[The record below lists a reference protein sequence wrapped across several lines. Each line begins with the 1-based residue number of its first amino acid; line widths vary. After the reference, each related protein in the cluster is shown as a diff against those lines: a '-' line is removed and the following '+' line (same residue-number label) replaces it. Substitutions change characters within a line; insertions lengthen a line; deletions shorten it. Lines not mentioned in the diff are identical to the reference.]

1 MKEADR
7 LLRNETRLT
16 EMHPSFRA
24 RVMPILKEL
33 EGFGYRPR
41 IQDAWRSL
49 DRQLELYKQG
59 YSKTTFGYHNIT
71 GANARKEAFAAD
83 ILSDDDPLGK
93 PLDYILHL
101 AAAAEKN
108 ECTTGIRWG
117 LSNQKSAIID
127 KVLADGNWKAQVQV
141 GWDPFHVQINII
153 GIEDLKAGK
162 RPPMPA
168 QDDGSQP
175 DEPTD
180 GGNTTVTDT
189 PEDQPEAE
197 GIFHYRVEKLETNEV
212 KEYNLPTP
220 LKPISLLPIPFVSQ
234 MGPGADAHRND
245 CGAACAV
252 MLLRAYL
259 GKKMTPDEFYTKN
272 GLQGDSLISA
282 GQIIDGMA
290 RQGLLSESRPGLALQ
305 NLFTYLSMGKP
316 LIALLRYKTLK
327 DAGLTQATFEG
338 PHFVV
343 VTGIDSK
350 YVYVNDPL
358 FEDPADG
365 EARAYPFD
373 LFWKA
378 WKDIANDPKYPA
390 VERLAIIPS
399 SVIGP
404 NQLRSVRI
412 TAAFLNIRSGPGSQY
427 PVVGSVK
434 KDTVVN
440 ILREY
445 YGWGEIGDK
454 KWIALAYTQLVE

>member
-24 RVMPILKEL
+24 RVAPILKDL

-59 YSKTTFGYHNIT
+59 FSKTTYGYHNVT

-117 LSNQKSAIID
+117 LSEQKSAIID
-127 KVLADGNWKAQVQV
+127 KTIADKNWKAQVQV
-141 GWDPFHVQINII
+141 GWDPFHVQIA
-153 GIEDLKAGK
+153 GISIEELRAGK
-162 RPPMPA
+162 RPPMPSEGG
-168 QDDGSQP
+168 DNQP
-175 DEPTD
+175 NEPTD
-180 GGNTTVTDT
+180 GGEPTVTDEN
-189 PEDQPEAE
+189 EDQPGAE
-197 GIFHYRVEKLETNEV
+197 GIYHYRVEKLETNEV

-220 LKPISLLPIPFVSQ
+220 LKPVSLLPIPFVSQ

-252 MLLRAYL
+252 MLLKAYL
-259 GKKMTPDEFYTKN
+259 GKRMTPDEFYTKN
-272 GLQGDSLISA
+272 GLQGDSLVSVA
-282 GQIIDGMA
+282 QIIDGMS
-290 RQGLLSESRPGLALQ
+290 RQGLLSESRPGLALA
-305 NLFTYLSMGKP
+305 NLFTYLAMGKP

-327 DAGLTQATFEG
+327 DAGLN
-338 PHFVV
+338 FVV
-343 VTGIDSK
+343 VIGIDSK

-358 FEDPADG
+358 FEDPIDG
-365 EARAYPFD
+365 EARPYPFD
-373 LFWKA
+373 LFWTA

-404 NQLRSVRI
+404 AHLRAVRV
-412 TAAFLNIRSGPGSQY
+412 TASFLNIRSGPGSQY
-427 PVVGSVK
+427 PTVGSLK
-434 KDTVVN
+434 KDAVVN

-454 KWIALAYTQLVE
+454 RWIALAYTQIVE